1 MTGRLKSNPLLAG
14 TRAVLLIICTIWN
27 LIALFTRQ
35 ALGGP
40 ARRRRIALEQG
51 RRWATTMTKILGV
64 RWHTTG
70 PTPPPV
76 SLLAPNHLGYGDIL
90 PMMAATP
97 CMVMTRTEI
106 TTWPFIGFVVR
117 AADIPVIQRKQS
129 RDLKVVAELVAERLR
144 AGFPLCVFLE
154 GTSTGGD
161 RVLPFRAPVVQGVV
175 ESGQPIVPVG
185 LRWSGPEGLLL
196 AEDVAYW
203 KDHEFLP
210 HLWRFLG
217 LRGLTLEIRFGDP
230 IPTAGSDRKAVLRQS
245 RDAVCALS
253 GLPPMDAPDLSWEKN
268 PVETSTSH
276 S

>member
-1 MTGRLKSNPLLAG
+1 MARRLKSNPLLAAV
-14 TRAVLLIICTIWN
+14 RVLLLLGCTLLN
-27 LIALFTRQ
+27 LAQLFTRQ
-35 ALGGP
+35 ALGGA

-51 RRWATTMTKILGV
+51 HRWARQMVRILGIRV
-64 RWHTTG
+64 TKSG
-70 PTPPPV
+70 PTPPAV

-90 PMMAATP
+90 PIMAATH

-117 AADIPVIQRKQS
+117 AADIPVIQRRQT

-144 AGFPLCVFLE
+144 SGFPLCVFLE

-175 ESGQPIVPVG
+175 DSAQPIVPVG
-185 LRWSGPEGLLL
+185 LVWSGPEGLNI

-217 LRGLTLEIRFGDP
+217 LRGLRLEIRFGDP
-230 IPTAGSDRKAVLRQS
+230 IPTADADRKVVLRAA
-245 RDAVCALS
+245 REAVCALS
-253 GLPPMDAPDLSWEKN
+253 GPPAVDAPDTSWEQK
-268 PVETSTSH
+268 S
-276 S
+276 